1 MSHWIYILECED
13 KYIYVGETSRLYRR
27 FNEHLKS
34 RGGSNT
40 IKHKPKKLLG
50 LYKANENTSFMDY
63 RTAIKSGEYNKFILD
78 DWKNDGCKP
87 NLIEDHITERLFYE
101 RRNNNEYGTG
111 NEWYRVRGGKY
122 TRETLDSI
130 VAGYKYASEKEGRIY
145 YAGNPVLS
153 IPVDSIVDRPLCKC
167 NSPSEVKLSND
178 KSKIYFVCSLKN
190 VWGDFFEG
198 LQIGRPC
205 DFWQLYTEDVS
216 VKNQYD
222 LVKIRSRESWI
233 LNIPISMYKIRP
245 DPCVSCNKIGYL
257 TIFNGNSRRLCQSC
271 IIHKYS
277 LLKEKYDHK
286 VCLITDS

>member
-1 MSHWIYILECED
+1 MNHWIYVLECED
-13 KYIYVGETSRLYRR
+13 NYIYVGETGRLFRR

-40 IKHKPKKLLG
+40 IKHKPKKLIG

-78 DWKNDGCKP
+78 DWNNDGCKP

-101 RRNNNEYGTG
+101 RRNNNEYGSG

-122 TRETLDSI
+122 TRETLDDI

-153 IPVDSIVDRPLCKC
+153 VPEDSIVDRPLCKC
-167 NSPSEVKLSND
+167 NCPSEVKLSND

-198 LQIGRPC
+198 LQIDRPC
-205 DFWQLYTEDVS
+205 DFWQLYTEDLA
-216 VKNQYD
+216 VKIQYD
-222 LVKIRSRESWI
+222 LVKTRSRESWI
-233 LNIPISMYKIRP
+233 LNIPISIYKMNP
-245 DPCVSCNKIGYL
+245 EPCISCNKTVYL
-257 TIFNGNSRRLCQSC
+257 TIFNGKPRRLCQSC

-286 VCLITDS
+286 VCLITGS